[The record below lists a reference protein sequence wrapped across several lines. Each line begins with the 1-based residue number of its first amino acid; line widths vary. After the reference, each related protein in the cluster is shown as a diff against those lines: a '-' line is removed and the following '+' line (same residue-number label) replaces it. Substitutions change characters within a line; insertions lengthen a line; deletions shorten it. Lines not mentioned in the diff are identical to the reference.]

1 MRFNNF
7 ELKAP
12 SSYGPIPVGNYD
24 AQVSSCEWKEN
35 SQHTGEIIAVKYT
48 IIGPTHNNRIVFSN
62 FNIRNSSAKAEEI
75 GQQQFSDFTR
85 ACGFDVMPD
94 DTDMYLGKVLNI
106 RIGIRATSV
115 PAVILILPPTN
126 THVMEVESLPRV
138 IVPVPPSLKSMVLVS
153 LPIGFP
159 DRS

>member
-94 DTDMYLGKVLNI
+94 DTDMYLGKALNI
-106 RIGIRATSV
+106 RIGIEDADRVEPGKEPRNVVIGFRRSDAKPQPQEQSK
-115 PAVILILPPTN
+115 PAGAV
-126 THVMEVESLPRV
+126 
-138 IVPVPPSLKSMVLVS
+138 VPPWMQRKN
-153 LPIGFP
+153 
-159 DRS
+159 